1 MPLFYTDFSD
11 ATVGASLPPGWTVEL
26 AGGSTSVV
34 AGGISGRALRI
45 AHGTVGAYHILNWS
59 AVGTVDSAE
68 PVCCR
73 FLIEQTTNQSLT
85 SGYSGPAVRQTGGG
99 GLSSGVRALAA
110 SRGGLASQVL
120 RRVFVVG
127 DTRTYTNV
135 SAASEYLTALVWM
148 SAYCNGETF
157 FAEMHRADTLEY
169 IAGSS
174 ASTPAANKV
183 SAGVGH
189 WAFSP
194 NAVSVIH
201 AVSVGTGADAAATPF
216 GATNERQ
223 RSRLILTPW

>member
-11 ATVGASLPPGWTVEL
+11 ATVGETLPPGWIVER

-45 AHGTVGAYHILNWS
+45 QHGGSGAYHLLNWG
-59 AVGTVDSAE
+59 AVGTVDSAT

-73 FLIEQTTNQSLT
+73 FLIEQTSTQPLT
-85 SGYSGPAVRQTGGG
+85 SGFSGPAVRQTGGG
-99 GLSSGVRALAA
+99 GFNAATRSLAA
-110 SRGGLASQVL
+110 SRGGLTSQVL
-120 RRVFVVG
+120 RRVSTEG
-127 DTRTYTNV
+127 ETRTYTNA

-148 SAYCNGETF
+148 SAYCDGATF
-157 FAEMHRADTLEY
+157 VAEMHRADTLEY
-169 IAGSS
+169 IAGLS
-174 ASTPAANKV
+174 APTPAANKV

-194 NAVSVIH
+194 NGVSVIH